1 MSKRCRCADVGSCA
15 GAQSM
20 AQSAS
25 AAACRPPLGNSPREM
40 WAIRRLTPVLHAGMA
55 AMGFLAYSITLP
67 LFT

>member
-1 MSKRCRCADVGSCA
+1 
-15 GAQSM
+15 M

-67 LFT
+67 LFKAT